1 MRLQQAVRTLRA
13 IRDRYE
19 SGRNVDS
26 GYVRAYRLQIALG
39 YADMFWVTAAIDALE
54 KSIARSA
61 TEGAAA
67 PARVSS
73 ETVN

>member
-19 SGRNVDS
+19 SERNVDS
-26 GYVRAYRLQIALG
+26 GYVRACSVQIALG

-54 KSIARSA
+54 KSIAGSA
-61 TEGAAA
+61 SERAVAAA
-67 PARVSS
+67 QARPGL
-73 ETVN
+73 